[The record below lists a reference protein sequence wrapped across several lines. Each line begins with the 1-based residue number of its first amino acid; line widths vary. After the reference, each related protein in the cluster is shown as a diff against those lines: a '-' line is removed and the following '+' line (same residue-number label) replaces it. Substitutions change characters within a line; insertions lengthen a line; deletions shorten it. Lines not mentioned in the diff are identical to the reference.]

1 MTDYMIEAVAWLER
15 NAWALAIV
23 AGGIIGVLVYA

>member
-1 MTDYMIEAVAWLER
+1 MTDYLAETVAWFER

>member
-1 MTDYMIEAVAWLER
+1 MIDFMIETVAWLER
-15 NAWALAIV
+15 NAWAFAIV

>member
-1 MTDYMIEAVAWLER
+1 MTDYLAEAVAWLER
-15 NAWALAIV
+15 NAWAFAIV

>member
-1 MTDYMIEAVAWLER
+1 MTDYIAETVAWLER

>member
-1 MTDYMIEAVAWLER
+1 VAWLER
-15 NAWALAIV
+15 NAWAFAIV

>member
-1 MTDYMIEAVAWLER
+1 MTDFIIETVSWLER

>member
-23 AGGIIGVLVYA
+23 AGGIIGVLIYA

>member
-1 MTDYMIEAVAWLER
+1 MTDYLAEAVSWLER